1 MIKHRPFYI
10 LILCLFVVVQSA
22 WAGGD
27 AASGKQKVESCHA
40 CHGADGNSLIPSNP
54 KLAGQ
59 GERYLLKQLKNVQT
73 GEREI
78 AVMVGQL
85 DHFNDQDLADI
96 AAFYAAQTQTQSF
109 SEEKWVSLGR
119 EIYRNGNLDRGIPS
133 CTGCHG
139 PSGTG
144 NAPAGFPM
152 LAGQHAEYLA
162 VQLKNFSIGNRH
174 NDGEGKVMRDIA
186 ERMNDNE
193 IQAVASYIAGLRP

>member
-10 LILCLFVVVQSA
+10 FILCLFVTVKAA

-27 AASGKQKVESCHA
+27 AAIGKLKVESCQA
-40 CHGADGNSLIPSNP
+40 CHGADGNSVIPSNP

-78 AVMVGQL
+78 AMMVGQL
-85 DHFNDQDLADI
+85 DHYNDQDLADI

-109 SEEKWVSLGR
+109 AEEKWVNLGR
-119 EIYRNGNLDRGIPS
+119 EIYRNGNADRGIPS

-162 VQLKNFSIGNRH
+162 LQLRHFSIGNRH

>member
-1 MIKHRPFYI
+1 MTKHRPFYT
-10 LILCLFVVVQSA
+10 LILCLLMSA
-22 WAGGD
+22 QLVWAGGD
-27 AASGKQKVESCHA
+27 AASGKQKVESCNA

-73 GEREI
+73 SEREI
-78 AVMVGQL
+78 AMMVGQL

-96 AAFYAAQTQTQSF
+96 AAFYAAQTQTHSF
-109 SEEKWVSLGR
+109 SEERWVNLGR
-119 EIYRNGNLDRGIPS
+119 EIYRNGNPDRGIPS

-162 VQLKNFSIGNRH
+162 IQLRHFSIGNRH

>member
-1 MIKHRPFYI
+1 MIKLRLFYAFI
-10 LILCLFVVVQSA
+10 FCFVVIVQSA

-27 AASGKQKVESCHA
+27 AAQGKLKVDSCQA

-59 GERYLLKQLKNVQT
+59 GEKYLLKQLHDVQR
-73 GEREI
+73 GERVI
-78 AVMVGQL
+78 GMMVGQL
-85 DHFNDQDLADI
+85 NHFNDQDLADI
-96 AAFYAAQTQTQSF
+96 AAFYAEQTQTQSF
-109 SEEKWVSLGR
+109 SEEKWVTLGR
-119 EIYRNGNLDRGIPS
+119 EIYRNGNHQRGIPS

-139 PSGTG
+139 PSGSG

-162 VQLKNFSIGNRH
+162 IQLRHFSVGNRN
-174 NDGEGKVMRDIA
+174 NDGGGKVMRDIA
-186 ERMNDNE
+186 ERMNENE

>member
-1 MIKHRPFYI
+1 
-10 LILCLFVVVQSA
+10 
-22 WAGGD
+22 
-27 AASGKQKVESCHA
+27 
-40 CHGADGNSLIPSNP
+40 
-54 KLAGQ
+54 
-59 GERYLLKQLKNVQT
+59 
-73 GEREI
+73 
-78 AVMVGQL
+78 MVGQL

-96 AAFYAAQTQTQSF
+96 AAFYASQTQTQSF
-109 SEEKWVSLGR
+109 VEEKWVNLGR
-119 EIYRNGNLDRGIPS
+119 EIYRNGNAGRGIPS

-162 VQLKNFSIGNRH
+162 LQLRHFSIGNRH

>member
-73 GEREI
+73 GKRVI
-78 AVMVGQL
+78 AMMVGQL
-85 DHFNDQDLADI
+85 DHFKDQDLADI
-96 AAFYAAQTQTQSF
+96 AAFYAAQTRTQSF
-109 SEEKWVSLGR
+109 SEEKWVDLGR
-119 EIYRNGNLDRGIPS
+119 EI
-133 CTGCHG
+133 
-139 PSGTG
+139 
-144 NAPAGFPM
+144 
-152 LAGQHAEYLA
+152 
-162 VQLKNFSIGNRH
+162 
-174 NDGEGKVMRDIA
+174 
-186 ERMNDNE
+186 
-193 IQAVASYIAGLRP
+193 

>member
-27 AASGKQKVESCHA
+27 AASGKLKVESCHA

-78 AVMVGQL
+78 AMMVGQL

-109 SEEKWVSLGR
+109 SEEKWVNLGR

-162 VQLKNFSIGNRH
+162 LQLRHFSIGNRH

>member
-1 MIKHRPFYI
+1 MIKHHPFRI
-10 LILCLFVVVQSA
+10 FILCLFINVQSS

-27 AASGKQKVESCHA
+27 AAIGKLKVESCQA
-40 CHGADGNSLIPSNP
+40 CHGADGNSVIPSNP

-78 AVMVGQL
+78 AMMVGQL
-85 DHFNDQDLADI
+85 DHYNDQDLADI
-96 AAFYAAQTQTQSF
+96 AAFYAAQTQTHSF
-109 SEEKWVSLGR
+109 AEEKWVDLGR
-119 EIYRNGNLDRGIPS
+119 EIYRNGNADRGIPS

-162 VQLKNFSIGNRH
+162 LQLRHFSIGNRH

>member
-10 LILCLFVVVQSA
+10 FILCLFITAQSA

-27 AASGKQKVESCHA
+27 AASGKRKVESCNA

-78 AVMVGQL
+78 AMMVGQL

-96 AAFYAAQTQTQSF
+96 AAFYAAQTQTHSF

-119 EIYRNGNLDRGIPS
+119 EIYRNGNPDRGIPS

-162 VQLKNFSIGNRH
+162 IQLRHFSIGNRH

>member
-1 MIKHRPFYI
+1 MMKHRFFYTF
-10 LILCLFVVVQSA
+10 ILCLLAVTQSV

-27 AASGKQKVESCHA
+27 SASGKQKVESCNA

-59 GERYLLKQLKNVQT
+59 GEKYLLKQLKNVQS
-73 GEREI
+73 GAREI
-78 AVMVGQL
+78 AMMVGQL

-96 AAFYAAQTQTQSF
+96 AAFYAEKTQTHGF
-109 SEEKWVSLGR
+109 SEEKWVDLGR
-119 EIYRNGNLDRGIPS
+119 EIYRNGNRERGIPS

-139 PSGTG
+139 PSGSG

-162 VQLKNFSIGNRH
+162 IQLRHFSVGNRH

-186 ERMNDNE
+186 ERMNENE
-193 IQAVASYIAGLRP
+193 IKAVASYIAGLRP